1 MISSSALPNTISG
14 RPNSFAVLSLNLH
27 SLDEHDKKTIGKL
40 SDYDILDLNGEDYVE
55 AVDSE
60 DLVAELTC
68 CVKLA
73 LGPKI
78 AAYSL
83 LLFSLLY
90 FCILVIA

>member
-60 DLVAELTC
+60 EEEEKANVENKRDHLS
-68 CVKLA
+68 
-73 LGPKI
+73 G
-78 AAYSL
+78 AA
-83 LLFSLLY
+83 FE
-90 FCILVIA
+90 